1 MGIDLSPLVI
11 EDPKMLSYILRRLL
25 LVPPTLIGIT
35 AIVFFT
41 IALSPGGIGASL
53 LSHEGGMKPAE
64 RQLREKYLNERFG
77 LNRPYVVQYL
87 SWLNQVSPIGR
98 KPSGRGFPSAWPV
111 GIKAPD
117 LGYSFGRDRR
127 VSSIIREALPV
138 TLTLE
143 TVSLPLT
150 YFIAIF
156 FGIQAARHRGK
167 LFDVAGGG
175 ILIALFSVPTIWAGV
190 MFIGYLC
197 NADYLRWFPTNGLHD
212 VLADD
217 MRFLPSFAGGSFQ
230 RGWLLDTSW
239 HLFLPLMCLSYG
251 SFAVLSKLTR
261 GALLDTIGA
270 DFVRTAKAKGLSP
283 RAVLYRHAFRN
294 SLIPLITVAANI
306 LPGLVAGSV
315 LVETIFGIP
324 GMGRLIISSIDE
336 RDRELFLSTTL
347 VVSILTLVGYLLADI
362 GYAIADPRVSY
373 DD

>member
-1 MGIDLSPLVI
+1 
-11 EDPKMLSYILRRLL
+11 MLTYILRRLL
-25 LVPPTLIGIT
+25 LIPPTLIGIT

-53 LSHEGGMKPAE
+53 LSHEGGMRPAE
-64 RQLREKYLNERFG
+64 RREREKYLNERFG
-77 LNRPYVVQYL
+77 LNRPYIVQYA
-87 SWLNQVSPIGR
+87 SWLNLVSPIGM
-98 KPSGRGFPSAWPV
+98 KPRGAGFPSPLRFGVKW
-111 GIKAPD
+111 PD
-117 LGYSFGRDRR
+117 LGYAFTRDRK

-143 TVSLPLT
+143 LLSLPLT
-150 YFIAIF
+150 YLIAIF
-156 FGIQAARHRGK
+156 AGIHAARHRGQFVD
-167 LFDVAGGG
+167 LASGT
-175 ILIALFSVPTIWAGV
+175 ILIALFSIPTIWAGV
-190 MFIGYLC
+190 MCIGYLC

-212 VLADD
+212 VLSDS
-217 MRFLPSFAGGSFQ
+217 MQFLPSFSGGGFQ
-230 RGWLLDTSW
+230 RGWLMDTAW
-239 HLFLPLMCLSYG
+239 HLALPLVCLSYG
-251 SFAVLSKLTR
+251 SFAILSKLTR

-270 DFVRTAKAKGLSP
+270 DFVRTATAKGLPP

-324 GMGRLIISSIDE
+324 GMGRLIIDAVDA

-347 VVSILTLVGYLLADI
+347 VVSVLTLIGYLLADI